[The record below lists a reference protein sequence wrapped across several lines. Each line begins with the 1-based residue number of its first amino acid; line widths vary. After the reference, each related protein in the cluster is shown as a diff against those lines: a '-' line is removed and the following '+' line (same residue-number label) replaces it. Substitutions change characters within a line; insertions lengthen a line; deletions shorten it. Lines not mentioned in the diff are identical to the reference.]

1 MAVPVGRMGLMAGVA
16 GEVSGGLVSSNHS
29 GIDCPDFM
37 PIHAI
42 YTQSQDDAEARNWL
56 AFLRRRG
63 HPALYDLKIERVF
76 WLEGEVRVE
85 KLLPLFINPVH
96 QSAHSKSM
104 FDPASGPILEIAY
117 RPAVT
122 DPETPSILAG
132 ARALGERGLAFA
144 RLSRR
149 FQFVG
154 IGQAEAQQIAERF
167 LFNKVVERLRDP
179 NEAVHSLIPSGTPDP
194 VATISLKEL
203 SKGELL
209 QLSRR
214 LSWYA
219 PLSQLKVI
227 QAHEVER
234 GRPYTDAE
242 VEILVQTWS
251 DHCYHTTWKSL
262 GLLKKLSLA
271 TERIN
276 HPLVVSSF
284 KDNAGGMKFY
294 EDWVITIKGET
305 HNFPSSIA
313 PFGGVATKH
322 GGVIRD
328 TLGFGKGA
336 YPIGGTTIMGTM
348 DPSTEDSALPSG
360 TLHPEL
366 IVSESIR
373 ATAYY
378 VNPMGIP
385 MMHALYRRHPGY
397 AKCLA
402 LGHSIG
408 LIPAKFAMK
417 DAVRKG
423 DLCVLAGGETGRD
436 GIHGATASSAGM
448 SGETVAKESAAV
460 QIGHPVTERRFATA
474 IPVLRDT
481 GCIRSITDLG
491 AGGISCGAGEMG
503 AETGVV
509 LDLDRVPLKD
519 QTLTAWE
526 ILLSESQER
535 MLLAVPPEK
544 LAEVKAILDRYEVGH
559 AVIGEFTDSN
569 RLQASWRGQKV
580 VDLEMTFLWEACPL
594 DPIPVRE
601 PLRRAAS
608 LEINPPQTPDEWTRA
623 IHGVI
628 GHYHCCDQSPAG
640 ARFDTTVQARTAV
653 SAYGGRTHQMPT
665 NLYVS
670 APLRGRNYGMIS
682 TVAFNPLYGA
692 IDPVG
697 MARLMVI
704 EAVTKAVAAGADYR
718 EMVLCDNFYT
728 PRARPEVAWNLSR
741 MVEAIADLSV
751 ELGIP
756 FISGKDSSSGTY
768 EADGQSIDVPY
779 TLVISAMGRIPD
791 VRRIVTKEF
800 KAAEN
805 QVFLVGSVDAEAL
818 GGTVYA
824 DSCGMA
830 GGPLFFPGESP
841 SIRRRWDALLTMRAG
856 GAYVSASA
864 IAEGGTFLRLFEASF
879 GSGLGVEIDFS
890 AVAKSGEGQ
899 SSGKDGTRFDGIL
912 FGELTGSVLIEVPRG
927 VPVGSYLHAVP
938 HVQIGEV
945 TANAALTIKNG
956 NQRLWHGPVSDLVE
970 VWSKPF
976 KEMMG

>member
-1 MAVPVGRMGLMAGVA
+1 M
-16 GEVSGGLVSSNHS
+16 
-29 GIDCPDFM
+29 
-37 PIHAI
+37 
-42 YTQSQDDAEARNWL
+42 
-56 AFLRRRG
+56 
-63 HPALYDLKIERVF
+63 
-76 WLEGEVRVE
+76 E

-96 QSAHSKSM
+96 QSAHSRSM
-104 FDPASGPILEIAY
+104 FDPACGPILEIAY

-132 ARALGERGLAFA
+132 ARALGENSLAFA

-154 IGQAEAQQIAERF
+154 IGQAEAQRIAERF
-167 LFNKVVERLRDP
+167 LFNKVVERLRGPD
-179 NEAVHSLIPSGTPDP
+179 EALHSLIPSGTPDP
-194 VATISLKEL
+194 VATISLKGL
-203 SKGELL
+203 SDGELI

-227 QAHEVER
+227 QAHEFER

-262 GLLKKLSLA
+262 GLLKRLSQA
-271 TERIN
+271 TAQIN

-348 DPSTEDSALPSG
+348 DPCTKDSALPSG

-402 LGHSIG
+402 LGHSVG
-408 LIPAKFAMK
+408 LIPEKFALK
-417 DAVRKG
+417 DPVRKG
-423 DLCVLAGGETGRD
+423 DLCLLLGGETGRD

-474 IPVLRDT
+474 IPVLRDA

-503 AETGVV
+503 AETGVA
-509 LDLDRVPLKD
+509 LDLDQVPLKD

-535 MLLAVPPEK
+535 MMLAVPPEK
-544 LAEVKAILDRYEVGH
+544 LAEAKAILDRYEVGH
-559 AVIGEFTDSN
+559 AVIGEFTDTN
-569 RLQASWRGQKV
+569 RLQAIWRGQKV
-580 VDLEMTFLWEACPL
+580 VDLEMHFLWDACPL
-594 DPIPVRE
+594 DPIPIRE
-601 PLRRAAS
+601 PQRRETA
-608 LEINPPQTPDEWTRA
+608 LEVEPPQTPDEWSRA

-640 ARFDTTVQARTAV
+640 TRFDTTVQARTAV
-653 SAYGGRTHQMPT
+653 SAYGGRTHRMPT
-665 NLYVS
+665 HLYVS
-670 APLRGRNYGMIS
+670 APLRGRNYGAI
-682 TVAFNPLYGA
+682 TTIAFNPLYGE
-692 IDPVG
+692 IDPVA

-728 PRARPEVAWNLSR
+728 PRARPEVAWNLSH
-741 MVEAIADLSV
+741 MVEAIADLSI

-768 EADGQSIDVPY
+768 EADGKSIDVPY
-779 TLVISAMGRIPD
+779 TLVVSAMCRVPD
-791 VRRIVTKEF
+791 VRRTVTKEF
-800 KAAEN
+800 KAAGN
-805 QVFLVGSVDAEAL
+805 QIFLVGPIDSRAL
-818 GGTVYA
+818 GGSIYA
-824 DSCGMA
+824 DSCSQS
-830 GGPLFFPGESP
+830 GGRLFMPGDVRSL
-841 SIRRRWDALLTMRAG
+841 RRRWDALLAMYARG
-856 GAYVSASA
+856 IYVSASA
-864 IAEGGTFLRLFEASF
+864 IAEGGAFLRLFEASF
-879 GSGLGVEIDFS
+879 GSGLGVEINLSGLVETEGDER
-890 AVAKSGEGQ
+890 SGEG
-899 SSGKDGTRFDGIL
+899 GTRLDGIL
-912 FGELTGSVLIEVPRG
+912 FGEFVGSVLIELPPG
-927 VPVGSYLHAVP
+927 AAAASDLAEVP
-938 HVQIGEV
+938 HHQIGEV
-945 TANAALTIKNG
+945 TSTGALTIRNDH
-956 NQRLWHGPVSDLVE
+956 QTLWQGAVADLIE

-976 KEMMG
+976 KEMLG